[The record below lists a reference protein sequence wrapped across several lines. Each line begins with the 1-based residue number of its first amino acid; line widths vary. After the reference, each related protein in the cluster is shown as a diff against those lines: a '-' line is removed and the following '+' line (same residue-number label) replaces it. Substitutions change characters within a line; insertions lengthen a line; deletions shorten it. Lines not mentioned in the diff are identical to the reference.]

1 MNVRRPLLLAALV
14 ATLPLSLVACG
25 NKGPLVMPE
34 DAESVIEP
42 TSHTGL
48 VPVEIHPDQTLPEE
62 APEGALADP
71 TAVDPLLE
79 PADEPAGEPAPG
91 QASDPASDPR
101 IPIDPATVP
110 DSTPAET
117 ADDGDA

>member
-14 ATLPLSLVACG
+14 ATLPLFLVACG

-34 DAESVIEP
+34 DAEPVIEP

-79 PADEPAGEPAPG
+79 PAGEPTGEPAT
-91 QASDPASDPR
+91 DPAGSKGSVRNPHTETDPG
-101 IPIDPATVP
+101 TGEQK
-110 DSTPAET
+110 S
-117 ADDGDA
+117 